1 MELQLVVNLKMNIFQ
16 NSYNVK
22 SCFYVNNHNF
32 NLRRYSDVQLLWPE
46 HMSAFTLYAF
56 VLLVIFRIFILA
68 FCYFQVKNLTAAFP
82 TAPNPRAQHK
92 NKYMNRTKT
101 CSKHANSCFALEVHN
116 KFSSSHACRRGCTGL
131 QTFGKKEEWKPVNR
145 AVNSAQFKILAV
157 LWGRKCIQHEF

>member
-1 MELQLVVNLKMNIFQ
+1 MELQLVVNLKINIFQ

-68 FCYFQVKNLTAAFP
+68 FCYFQVKNLTSAFP

-92 NKYMNRTKT
+92 INTWTGQRHVLSMATV
-101 CSKHANSCFALEVHN
+101 ALEVHH

-157 LWGRKCIQHEF
+157 VLWGRKCIHHKF